1 MRTVC
6 FTHIKE
12 VWCGSILYQC
22 PAGPD
27 KSKKQSIFQ
36 PDKETVDLLWNSGT
50 AWCAIVFFMK
60 SAVAVNIAV
69 MGMMVIMMPFFF
81 LAMYERNGQPLE
93 VILDHMVQARFKRP
107 RIRPYKTDNR
117 YAAIMKQ
124 ADAEME
130 VEKIVRLS
138 EKEKNRQQSIRNA
151 GRTHKRG
158 TESCKRD
165 YEKGP
170 EE

>member
-1 MRTVC
+1 MAASYISVPRDLTKV
-6 FTHIKE
+6 
-12 VWCGSILYQC
+12 
-22 PAGPD
+22 
-27 KSKKQSIFQ
+27 KSKAFFNLTKRQLICF
-36 PDKETVDLLWNSGT
+36 GT
-50 AWCAIVFFMK
+50 AVLLGVPSFFLMK

-124 ADAEME
+124 AEAEME

-165 YEKGP
+165 YEKSP

>member
-1 MRTVC
+1 MAASYISVPRDLTKV
-6 FTHIKE
+6 
-12 VWCGSILYQC
+12 
-22 PAGPD
+22 
-27 KSKKQSIFQ
+27 KSKVFFNLTKRQLICF
-36 PDKETVDLLWNSGT
+36 GT
-50 AWCAIVFFMK
+50 AVLLGVPSFFLMK

-124 ADAEME
+124 AEAELE

-138 EKEKNRQQSIRNA
+138 EKEKTR
-151 GRTHKRG
+151 
-158 TESCKRD
+158 
-165 YEKGP
+165 
-170 EE
+170 

>member
-1 MRTVC
+1 MAASYISVPRDLTKV
-6 FTHIKE
+6 
-12 VWCGSILYQC
+12 
-22 PAGPD
+22 
-27 KSKKQSIFQ
+27 KSKVFFNLTKRQLICF
-36 PDKETVDLLWNSGT
+36 GT
-50 AWCAIVFFMK
+50 AVLLGVPSFFFMK

-138 EKEKNRQQSIRNA
+138 EKNRQQSIRNA